1 MGKLVTFRNKHARPD
16 GEPHLFFIRLPDRA
30 SLKCSIVYLSRAGA
44 CFESAEPLPSHFIA
58 RAARQTIERFCEV
71 MWRQGDMVG
80 VRFVTSKTMKRRAR
94 ALADQSSGNDR
105 PDSGATFGARLRGRR

>member
-1 MGKLVTFRNKHARPD
+1 MGKLVTFRNTRRLPD
-16 GEPHLFFIRLPDRA
+16 AEPHLFFIRLPDRA
-30 SLKCSIVYLSRAGA
+30 SLKCGIVYLSRAGA
-44 CFESAEPLPSHFIA
+44 CFESTEPLPSHFIA
-58 RAARQTIERFCEV
+58 RAARQTVERFCEV

>member
-16 GEPHLFFIRLPDRA
+16 GESHLFFIRLPDRA

-58 RAARQTIERFCEV
+58 RAAKQTAERLCEV
-71 MWRQGDMVG
+71 VWRQDDLVG
-80 VRFVTSKTMKRRAR
+80 VQFVTSKTMKRRAKT
-94 ALADQSSGNDR
+94 APEPAPGKDM
-105 PDSGATFGARLRGRR
+105 PTIGAAFGARLRGRR